1 MALALIDRL
10 ISAESRVI
18 IRRLLIENAAQYW
31 LQYTVAFALMAV
43 VGGATAYVAYV
54 MRDVINE
61 IFVNGAQGAV
71 NTIALILFLTFLVRG
86 VATYFSS
93 VTLFRGGNAIIQT
106 LQEKMA
112 QKLLSMGADYYE
124 RYTMGEMITRFNNN
138 TGSAREAIRTLIV
151 SIGRDAISLIGL
163 ATVMVIQDPGLSLF
177 AVVAAPPAIIFINI
191 LSRRMRKITRRQ
203 IDLSGGLTGS
213 LKDLYFGAS
222 TIKSYNMQ
230 GYMGRVMQT
239 RVRHLRALANKG
251 AQLSTLTVPVM
262 DILGGMTVAAVIL
275 YSGYRLNAGGD
286 PGALFSFITALLL
299 AYEPARRLARVQAA
313 LQAQLVG
320 VSMLYELLDSESTD
334 ADRPD
339 AQPFDYKGGE
349 IVFDTV
355 AFAYRDEPVLRDF
368 SATFEAGKVTALVG
382 PSGAGKT
389 TVFSLLERFRHA
401 TGGDILLDGQS
412 IESIT
417 GNSLR
422 GHIAFVSQMTFLF
435 NTSIR
440 ENIAF
445 GREGATDEEVEAAAV
460 AANAHEFI
468 LEQPEGYDTVIG
480 EDGAALSGG
489 QRQRIAIA
497 RAILRDAPI
506 VLLDEATSALDTES
520 ESKVQS
526 ALARLMV
533 GRTTLVI
540 AHRLST
546 VRQADRIHVME
557 AGRLV
562 ESGTHDELLAPDGT
576 YARLHALQFKGST
589 EGGTAA

>member
-1 MALALIDRL
+1 
-10 ISAESRVI
+10 
-18 IRRLLIENAAQYW
+18 
-31 LQYTVAFALMAV
+31 
-43 VGGATAYVAYV
+43 
-54 MRDVINE
+54 
-61 IFVNGAQGAV
+61 
-71 NTIALILFLTFLVRG
+71 
-86 VATYFSS
+86 
-93 VTLFRGGNAIIQT
+93 
-106 LQEKMA
+106 
-112 QKLLSMGADYYE
+112 
-124 RYTMGEMITRFNNN
+124 
-138 TGSAREAIRTLIV
+138 
-151 SIGRDAISLIGL
+151 
-163 ATVMVIQDPGLSLF
+163 
-177 AVVAAPPAIIFINI
+177 
-191 LSRRMRKITRRQ
+191 
-203 IDLSGGLTGS
+203 
-213 LKDLYFGAS
+213 
-222 TIKSYNMQ
+222 
-230 GYMGRVMQT
+230 
-239 RVRHLRALANKG
+239 
-251 AQLSTLTVPVM
+251 
-262 DILGGMTVAAVIL
+262 
-275 YSGYRLNAGGD
+275 
-286 PGALFSFITALLL
+286 
-299 AYEPARRLARVQAA
+299 
-313 LQAQLVG
+313 
-320 VSMLYELLDSESTD
+320 
-334 ADRPD
+334 
-339 AQPFDYKGGE
+339 
-349 IVFDTV
+349 
-355 AFAYRDEPVLRDF
+355 
-368 SATFEAGKVTALVG
+368 KVTALVG
-382 PSGAGKT
+382 PSVAGKT
-389 TVFSLLERFRHA
+389 TVCSMLERFRHA
-401 TGGDILLDGQS
+401 YGGDMLLVGQS

-562 ESGTHDELLAPDGT
+562 ESGTHDELLAHDGT

>member
-1 MALALIDRL
+1 
-10 ISAESRVI
+10 
-18 IRRLLIENAAQYW
+18 
-31 LQYTVAFALMAV
+31 
-43 VGGATAYVAYV
+43 
-54 MRDVINE
+54 
-61 IFVNGAQGAV
+61 
-71 NTIALILFLTFLVRG
+71 
-86 VATYFSS
+86 
-93 VTLFRGGNAIIQT
+93 
-106 LQEKMA
+106 
-112 QKLLSMGADYYE
+112 
-124 RYTMGEMITRFNNN
+124 
-138 TGSAREAIRTLIV
+138 AREAIRTLIV

-239 RVRHLRALANKG
+239 RVRNLRALANKG

-299 AYEPARRLARVQAA
+299 AYEPARRLARVQVA

-422 GHIAFVSQMTFLF
+422 GHIAFVSQTTFLF

-562 ESGTHDELLAPDGT
+562 ESGTHDELLAHDGT